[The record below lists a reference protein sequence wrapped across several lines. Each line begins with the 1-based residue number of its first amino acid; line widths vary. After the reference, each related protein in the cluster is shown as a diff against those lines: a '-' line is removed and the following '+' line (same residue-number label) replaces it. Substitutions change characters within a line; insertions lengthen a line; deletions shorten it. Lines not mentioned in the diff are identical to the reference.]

1 MRVITGSAKGRLLK
15 PPRNRKIRPTADKVK
30 NAFFNMIGNT
40 VRGGSFLDLFAG
52 TGSMGIEALSRGAVR
67 CVFVD
72 NGRDSLRLI
81 KENLYRA
88 GFIKEADVLHY
99 DFTRALKMLKKNG
112 ESFDIIYID
121 PPYHLYRIDLILK
134 IIYDYR
140 LLVAG
145 GFIGVERD
153 RREDCACLEGVPFP
167 LKQQKVY
174 GDTRLILLS
183 TGACQEIK
191 E

>member
-30 NAFFNMIGNT
+30 NAFFNMVGNA

-52 TGSMGIEALSRGAVR
+52 TGSMGIEALSRGVAR

-72 NGRDSLRLI
+72 KGKDSLRLI
-81 KENLYRA
+81 KENLYRT
-88 GFIKEADVLHY
+88 GFQKGADVLNC
-99 DFTRALKMLKKNG
+99 DFTRALKVLKKNG
-112 ESFDIIYID
+112 ELFDIIYID
-121 PPYHLYRIDLILK
+121 PPYHLYRIDVILS
-134 IIYDYR
+134 IINDYR
-140 LLVAG
+140 LLVSG

-153 RREDCACLEGVPFP
+153 RRENFAWLEGAPFQ

-174 GDTRLILLS
+174 GDTRLIFLS
-183 TGACQEIK
+183 TGAC
-191 E
+191 

>member
-88 GFIKEADVLHY
+88 GFQKGADVLNC
-99 DFTRALKMLKKNG
+99 DFTRALKMLKKNE

-121 PPYHLYRIDLILK
+121 PPYRFYRIDLILS
-134 IIYDYR
+134 IIYNCQ

-153 RREDCACLEGVPFP
+153 RREDSAWLEDIPFQ

-174 GDTRLILLS
+174 GDTRLIFLS
-183 TGACQEIK
+183 TGAC
-191 E
+191 